1 MVLKILSLLG
11 EEALK
16 KECRATQNLAE
27 SKKES
32 CGDLKQIAALLLL
45 AGIDA
50 DDCSDCLQR
59 GGAEG
64 FSTFMSYYIL
74 SGMVECCS
82 EEEILNTLKT
92 YYGAML
98 DLGATTFWE
107 DFDMKWT
114 ENACRLDEICKEGQ
128 TDIHGD
134 HGKYCY
140 QGFRH
145 SLCHGWSSGP
155 VAFLTE
161 YVLGI
166 RVVGEGCTE
175 IEVRPHLGALKHV
188 RGSIATP
195 FGKLTV
201 EHRKS
206 EEGTV
211 MTSIEAPNGIKI
223 LK

>member
-1 MVLKILSLLG
+1 
-11 EEALK
+11 
-16 KECRATQNLAE
+16 
-27 SKKES
+27 
-32 CGDLKQIAALLLL
+32 
-45 AGIDA
+45 
-50 DDCSDCLQR
+50 
-59 GGAEG
+59 
-64 FSTFMSYYIL
+64 
-74 SGMVECCS
+74 
-82 EEEILNTLKT
+82 
-92 YYGAML
+92 
-98 DLGATTFWE
+98 
-107 DFDMKWT
+107 MKWT

-140 QGFRH
+140 QGLRH

-166 RVVGEGCTE
+166 HIVGEGCTE